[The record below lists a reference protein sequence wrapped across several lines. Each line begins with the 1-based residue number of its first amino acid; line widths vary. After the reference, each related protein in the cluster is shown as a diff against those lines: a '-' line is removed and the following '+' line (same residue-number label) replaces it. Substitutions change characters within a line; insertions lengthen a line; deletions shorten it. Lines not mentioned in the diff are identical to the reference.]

1 MPTTEGPALAS
12 HDRSRETSTTLDSRS
27 PADGFHRVEV
37 GAGAASPT
45 NLATLAVGVVVIA
58 ALYFGREVFVPMA
71 LAVLLSFALGP
82 AVLLLRRWHINR
94 VVAVIVVVAL
104 AFSVILGI
112 AGLIGSQFAH
122 LAENIPGY
130 QTNIVEKIHSLR
142 DMATSKGA
150 VGRAVTMLSD
160 LGNEIAKPRER
171 AGSTA
176 AHQPATVA
184 PGVQQQKP
192 FPVEIRQS
200 ASTPFQFV
208 REVAGPLLQPLATG
222 GIVIVFVIF
231 FLLQRQD
238 LRDKFIRLAGARDLG
253 RTTQGLD
260 DAGHRL
266 SRYLLTQTAINAGVG
281 VLVGAGLWFIGVPNP
296 ALWGILSMLLRFVP
310 YIGPIIAA
318 AFPAALALAVDPGW
332 SMMFW
337 TVGLFLAVE
346 LVTGYVIE
354 PWLYGQS
361 TGLSGVAVLV
371 AAAFWTLLW
380 GPVGLLLSTPLTMC
394 LVVLGRHVEHL
405 RFIEVLLGD
414 QPALAPE
421 ESFYQRMLADDPDE
435 AAHQAEAF
443 LKGHPLS
450 VYYDEVAIKGL
461 ALAQLDVNRGALDHA
476 DRVRIK
482 QAVEWVID
490 DLSDH
495 EDGSVSIIEGGTTE
509 APSRPSFLCP
519 DELAPAWRGT
529 AVLCIAGR
537 GSLDEASAAMLA
549 QLLQKHGITGRV
561 VPSEAVSVANLLH
574 LDVTGVQVACLSYL
588 EPGSF
593 TNPRYLV
600 QRLRRRLPQAT
611 IIDGFWTLTESEAE
625 ERNALQVTRAD
636 LVVTSLR
643 QAVKEILDAAK
654 KAASTDLAA
663 TIRAPIVRTE
673 FRSGKAPAAN
683 EREAIGG
690 GALADALLPED

>member
-1 MPTTEGPALAS
+1 MSDASSSPTA
-12 HDRSRETSTTLDSRS
+12 
-27 PADGFHRVEV
+27 GFHRGEV
-37 GAGAASPT
+37 GVGAAPPT
-45 NLATLAVGVVVIA
+45 SLGTLAVGVVVIA
-58 ALYFGREVFVPMA
+58 ALYFGREVFVPVA

-82 AVLLLRRWHINR
+82 AVLLLRRWYINR
-94 VVAVIVVVAL
+94 VVAVIVVVII

-112 AGLIGSQFAH
+112 GALIGTQFAH
-122 LAENIPGY
+122 LAENLPRY

-142 DMATSKGA
+142 DTTTSKGV
-150 VGRAVTMLSD
+150 VGRATTMLRD
-160 LGNEIAKPRER
+160 LGNEIAKPRQR

-176 AHQPATVA
+176 TNRAAVVA
-184 PGVQQQKP
+184 SGVQQQKP
-192 FPVEIRQS
+192 VPVEIRQPN
-200 ASTPFQFV
+200 STPLQLV
-208 REVAGPLLQPLATG
+208 RDVAGPLLRPLATA

-238 LRDKFIRLAGARDLG
+238 LRDRFIRLAGARDLR

-296 ALWGILSMLLRFVP
+296 ALWGILTMLLRFVP

-318 AFPAALALAVDPGW
+318 AFPAMLAVAVGPGW

-337 TVGLFLAVE
+337 VVGLFLAVE

-361 TGLSGVAVLV
+361 TGLSGIAVLV

-405 RFIEVLLGD
+405 QFLEVLLGD
-414 QPALAPE
+414 RPALAPE

-443 LKGHPLS
+443 LKDQPLS
-450 VYYDEVAIKGL
+450 GYYDEVAIKGL

-476 DRVRIK
+476 HRVRIK
-482 QAVEWVID
+482 EAIDWVID
-490 DLSDH
+490 DLSDYD
-495 EDGSVSIIEGGTTE
+495 DGSVPTIEDGASE
-509 APSRPSFLCP
+509 VASLPSFLSP
-519 DELAPAWRGT
+519 EELAPGWRGT

-549 QLLQKHGITGRV
+549 QLLEKHGIAARV
-561 VPSEAVSVANLLH
+561 VPSEAVSVANLFR
-574 LDVTGVQVACLSYL
+574 LDVAGVQMACLCYL

-600 QRLRRRLPQAT
+600 QRLRRRLPQAK
-611 IIDGFWTLTESEAE
+611 IVDGFWTLTEQEAE
-625 ERNALQVTRAD
+625 DRNALQATRAD

-643 QAVKEILDAAK
+643 QAVEQVLDAAR
-654 KAASTDLAA
+654 KAASADLDAE
-663 TIRAPIVRTE
+663 IRAPVVRL
-673 FRSGKAPAAN
+673 PN
-683 EREAIGG
+683 GG
-690 GALADALLPED
+690 VSPDPRNCSLSL